1 MEDAQWVAQ
10 SLSCV
15 PLFATPWTAAHQA
28 PLFFTISW
36 RLFKFVSIE
45 SLRPSNHLVFCCP
58 LLFLPSIF
66 PSIWVFFSVLAF
78 HIRWPKYWSFSFSIS
93 PSSEYSGWIFFRIDS
108 EGRVQIK
115 GDPLHGYCGSSR
127 GGVMNTEWSQWDDTR
142 EGEREKH
149 SEVKIGRALYFFF
162 FVSYMIFYMFQCHSP
177 KSSHPLPLPQSP

>member
-142 EGEREKH
+142 EGGHEKH